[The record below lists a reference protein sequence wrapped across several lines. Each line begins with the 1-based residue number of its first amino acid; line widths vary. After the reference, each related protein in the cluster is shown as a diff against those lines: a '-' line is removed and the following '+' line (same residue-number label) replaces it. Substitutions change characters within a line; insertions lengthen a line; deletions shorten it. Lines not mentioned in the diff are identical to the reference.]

1 MTLLDDFN
9 RELTI
14 EGELATMDTETLR
27 TYIKI
32 YHELRGNLVTRYL
45 MTSDTDL
52 TDEITSYSE
61 SIREIN
67 QELDRRDAMAKAQ
80 KEAA

>member
-9 RELTI
+9 AELTI
-14 EGELATMDTETLR
+14 EAELATLDTETLR
-27 TYIKI
+27 TYRKI
-32 YHELRGNLVTRYL
+32 YHELRGNLIAQHM
-45 MTSDTDL
+45 MTSDTNDL
-52 TDEITSYSE
+52 DDIKGYAE

-67 QELDRRDAMAKAQ
+67 IELDWRDALAKAQ